1 MTLRTLFQ
9 SECSKRLRR
18 FGRDQTGATMV
29 LVALAAPAI
38 VGLAALAV
46 EGGYAYSQHAAMQ
59 SVSDL
64 AALSA
69 AEART
74 RDGNA
79 ANPTLEAR
87 AIAAHHGYV
96 NNIGDVTVAV
106 NSPPTTGTYPNGSV
120 EVIVSR
126 QQKPILMSL
135 FRKSAYTIAG
145 RSVAVAG
152 ATGNGCI
159 LALDTSSSDI
169 GISAGGSPVV
179 NMPNCAAYSNSPATD
194 SAYIG
199 GSASVTLHSLY
210 AVGGINGTLVAG
222 VLHTGVGALADP
234 YAGKFTTPT
243 NPFNTCTY
251 RSSSKMPVN
260 GTQVVPPSNGPA
272 YICYSVNLNASDVL
286 NLGPGTYIFDGAQ
299 NGALKATGQSSLIAN
314 GATLVFIN
322 GADVALNGGGA
333 TTIVAPTTASNSNPY
348 TPYKGLTV
356 WQPAGNGASAQ
367 IAGGANQ
374 TITGAIYMP
383 SAYLSYT
390 GASTLNVNGCT
401 QIIAWRINF
410 SGNSQVDN
418 VGCSS
423 SGVVGFGY
431 QSPNLMN

>member
-1 MTLRTLFQ
+1 
-9 SECSKRLRR
+9 
-18 FGRDQTGATMV
+18 MV

-87 AIAAHHGYV
+87 AIAAQNGYV
-96 NNIGDVTVAV
+96 NNVGDVTVSV

-135 FRKSAYTIAG
+135 FRKTAYTIAG

-159 LALDTSSSDI
+159 LALDTSSSDT

-333 TTIVAPTTASNSNPY
+333 TTIVAPTTVIQFEPLYALQGPRRVAAGRQRRFRADRRRRQPDDHRGDLHAVGLRELHRRIDAERERLHADHRLEDQLLRQFTGRQCRMQLVRRRRLRISITQPDELSHEEHASLPQGR
-348 TPYKGLTV
+348 KRFRG
-356 WQPAGNGASAQ
+356 
-367 IAGGANQ
+367 
-374 TITGAIYMP
+374 
-383 SAYLSYT
+383 
-390 GASTLNVNGCT
+390 
-401 QIIAWRINF
+401 R
-410 SGNSQVDN
+410 
-418 VGCSS
+418 
-423 SGVVGFGY
+423 
-431 QSPNLMN
+431 